1 MSNRQRFTELQHYLT
16 SQVLGQTDLVEA
28 LLISLLTDGHLLIE
42 GTPGLAK
49 TRAVKALA
57 KGIQAEFQRIQFTP
71 DLIPSDVTGSEI
83 YRPDVQLFE
92 FQSGPIFAN
101 LVLADEINR
110 SPAKVQSAL
119 LEAMSERQ
127 VSVGRTTRPL
137 PELFMVI
144 ATQNPLEQEG
154 TYPLPEAQL
163 DRFLM
168 LVKLDFPDVDTERQ
182 ILRLTRGGDAIRPPS
197 DWQPLSA
204 TDVLSARHAVNAIHV
219 APAIED
225 YLVHLADATR
235 RPALYDAELA
245 TWLQTGISPRATI
258 ALEHVSRALAWL
270 NGQDFVSPD
279 LVRRA
284 LPWVYSHRLTLN
296 YRALAKGLTAH
307 DVVTRLLHCV
317 AVS

>member
-1 MSNRQRFTELQHYLT
+1 MSTRARFDELKQFL
-16 SQVLGQTDLVEA
+16 SGQILGQPDLVEA
-28 LLISLLTDGHLLIE
+28 LIISLLTDGHLLIE

-57 KGIQAEFQRIQFTP
+57 QGIQAEFQRVQFTP

-83 YRPDVQLFE
+83 YRPDQQIFE
-92 FQSGPIFAN
+92 FQPGPVFAN

-110 SPAKVQSAL
+110 APAKVQAAL

-163 DRFLM
+163 DRFL
-168 LVKLDFPDVDTERQ
+168 LQVKLGFPDVETERR
-182 ILRLTRGGDAIRPPS
+182 ILRLTRGGDAIEPPS
-197 DWQPLSA
+197 DWHPL
-204 TDVLSARHAVNAIHV
+204 TTQDVLAARAEVNQVHV

-235 RPALYDAELA
+235 RPTLYDDELA
-245 TWLQTGISPRATI
+245 NYIQSGISPRATI
-258 ALEHVSRALAWL
+258 ALEHVSRALAWIK
-270 NGQDFVSPD
+270 GQNYVTPD
-279 LVRRA
+279 LVQRA
-284 LPWVYSHRLTLN
+284 LPWVYQHRISVH
-296 YRALAKGLTAH
+296 YRALANGVTP
-307 DVVTRLLHCV
+307 DQVVARLIQSV

>member
-1 MSNRQRFTELQHYLT
+1 MTTRARFDDLKEYL
-16 SQVLGQTDLVEA
+16 SAQVLGQADLVEA
-28 LLISLLTDGHLLIE
+28 LIISLLTDGHLLIE

-57 KGIQAEFQRIQFTP
+57 QGIQADFQRVQFTP
-71 DLIPSDVTGSEI
+71 DLIPSDVTGSDI
-83 YRPDVQLFE
+83 YRPDQQVFE
-92 FQSGPIFAN
+92 FQAGPVFAN

-110 SPAKVQSAL
+110 APAKVQAAL

-127 VSVGRTTRPL
+127 VSVGRHTRAL
-137 PELFMVI
+137 PDLFMVI

-163 DRFLM
+163 DRFL
-168 LVKLDFPDVDTERQ
+168 LQVKLGFPDLDTERQ
-182 ILRLTRGGDAIRPPS
+182 ILRLTRGGDQIQPPAH
-197 DWQPLSA
+197 WQPLQVE
-204 TDVLSARHAVNAIHV
+204 DVLAARQEVNQVHV

-235 RPALYDAELA
+235 RPQLYDDELA
-245 TWLQTGISPRATI
+245 QWIQAGISPRATI

-270 NGQDFVSPD
+270 KGQNYVTPD
-279 LVRRA
+279 LVQRA
-284 LPWVYSHRLTLN
+284 LPWVYQHRISVH
-296 YRALAKGLTAH
+296 YRALANGIHA
-307 DVVTRLLHCV
+307 DQVVARLIQCV

>member
-1 MSNRQRFTELQHYLT
+1 MSSKQRFQELQHYLS
-16 SQVLGQTDLVEA
+16 SQVLGQTDLVDA

-83 YRPDVQLFE
+83 YRPDVQQFE
-92 FQSGPIFAN
+92 FQSGPVFAN

-127 VSVGRTTRPL
+127 VSIGRTTRAL

-168 LVKLDFPDVDTERQ
+168 LVKLDFPDVETERQ
-182 ILRLTRGGDAIRPPS
+182 ILRLTRGGDAIRPPT
-197 DWQPLSA
+197 DWVPLA
-204 TDVLSARHAVNAIHV
+204 PADVLLAREAVNAVHV

-235 RPALYDAELA
+235 RPAAYDAELA
-245 TWLQTGISPRATI
+245 EWLQTGVSPRATI

-284 LPWVYSHRLTLN
+284 LPWVYPHRLTLN
-296 YRALAKGLTAH
+296 YRALAKGLSTD
-307 DVVTRLLHCV
+307 DVIDRLLHCV